1 MDGSIWWQVF
11 PKIFLLVTIFL
22 WWVMWKSSFKECD
35 NLWRVNNLNSE
46 SWPVVYSLLATNSAP
61 IVDDKSTAWRHCFSS
76 SSSTFLHHSQTH
88 HHNQHLFMMTGVH
101 HEVHTFH
108 VHQVQHLSSPFS
120 QQLSKS
126 DYRQSSRRTW
136 RKRKRTKNAAK
147 TRWEKM
153 IMKIVKWEY
162 EIIIQPC
169 FLKAIIQL
177 FE

>member
-1 MDGSIWWQVF
+1 MWQ
-11 PKIFLLVTIFL
+11 
-22 WWVMWKSSFKECD
+22 SSSEEC
-35 NLWRVNNLNSE
+35 NNLNSE
-46 SWPVVYSLLATNSAP
+46 SRPVVYSLLATNSAP

-153 IMKIVKWEY
+153 IMKIEKWEY
-162 EIIIQPC
+162 EWAGGNKDDYEDCKMRIWNNYTTL
-169 FLKAIIQL
+169 FLKSNYSTVRIIFL
-177 FE
+177 SLIHNL